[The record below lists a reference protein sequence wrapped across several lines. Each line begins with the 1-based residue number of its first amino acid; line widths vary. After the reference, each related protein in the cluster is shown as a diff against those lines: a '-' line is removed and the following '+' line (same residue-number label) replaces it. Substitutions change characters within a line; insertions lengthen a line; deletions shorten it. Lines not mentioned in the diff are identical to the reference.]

1 VVKYYDTISF
11 LTIKNILLAFVSKW
25 FMLYIVGTVMNENTR
40 LEYRNVMSVPDE
52 DTRLENGKVRF
63 LMKMLDWSIEA
74 LRS

>member
-1 VVKYYDTISF
+1 M
-11 LTIKNILLAFVSKW
+11 AFVSKW